1 MPFQSEVEVTWEF
14 PKIRVPYF
22 GVLIIRILIVSSRTH
37 GLFVHLSQCRNV
49 GKTLIYVY
57 KRIKNTPRALERS
70 GGGVQRYTY
79 ATSWH
84 CSLCESYK
92 KICECGLP
100 FTHSAQEANRPVRV
114 VKYCSVDAKGCR
126 RTNRHD
132 SGVSRRRLYSQE
144 IIAVACDSVHPCA
157 TLCPQNAE
165 HLPVSDALS
174 RPYTSCRRWL
184 GGIPPTL

>member
-1 MPFQSEVEVTWEF
+1 MP
-14 PKIRVPYF
+14 PALGLGPGGF
-22 GVLIIRILIVSSRTH
+22 GVEERIAIVSSRTH
-37 GLFVHLSQCRNV
+37 GLFVHLSQCSNV
-49 GKTLIYVY
+49 GKTLIYVH

-70 GGGVQRYTY
+70 GGGVQQYTY
-79 ATSWH
+79 ATPWH
-84 CSLCESYK
+84 CSLCESCK

-100 FTHSAQEANRPVRV
+100 FTHSAQEVNRPVRV
-114 VKYCSVDAKGCR
+114 VKCCSVDAKGCR
-126 RTNRHD
+126 RMNRHD
-132 SGVSRRRLYSQE
+132 SGVSRRKLYSQE